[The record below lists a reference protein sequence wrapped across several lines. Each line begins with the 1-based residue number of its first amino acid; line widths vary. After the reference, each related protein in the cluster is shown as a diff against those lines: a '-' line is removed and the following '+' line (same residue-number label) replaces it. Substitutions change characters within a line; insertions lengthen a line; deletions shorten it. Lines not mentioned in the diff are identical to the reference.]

1 MVTVT
6 VTDSPARRYRCL
18 TCQAVTISWLEVS
31 MGGRVQ
37 TPCCV
42 RCGAEVTRA

>member
-18 TCQAVTISWLEVS
+18 ICDHITISWIEVT
-31 MGGRVQ
+31 MGGRIQ

-42 RCGAEVTRA
+42 RCGAEVVRA